1 MKSTIHIDNIFLED
15 EKNIQPK
22 VNLNTS
28 TNLLKKYI
36 LFIIYTTF
44 VINIYNL
51 DEQYKMKILIIYP
64 IISYILNFYDTRLPI
79 LDNMLNGFYNIVCLF
94 ITPYYTYS
102 RKQIIENPSLLSLPR
117 SKYLHY
123 CKSCKKKKIIDQII
137 VKTRDGYD
145 MKVAVTTTALTTK
158 TDDKCGIIF
167 YFHGGGMCVGTAQ
180 DGMNLY
186 FEGRNGYIVVC
197 PSYRMAPEFKF
208 PYSPNDC
215 FDCVKYFINNN
226 NNNNDS
232 IKKKYNIDISKI
244 CLVGTSA
251 GGGLSAAV
259 AIECKRNN
267 IPITCTSLLIP
278 MLAPPCTESYQ
289 TNSRLS
295 TLLSCDTM
303 LWFWRMYASPKDYT
317 NPLCAPLF
325 ASDETLK
332 DFPTTFL
339 YTGTMDVLR
348 DEGVLFGERLRKLG
362 IKVKQIQ
369 AVGTH
374 VGCLLSNP
382 SILQKFIDSIFDY
395 LEKQQ

>member
-1 MKSTIHIDNIFLED
+1 
-15 EKNIQPK
+15 
-22 VNLNTS
+22 
-28 TNLLKKYI
+28 
-36 LFIIYTTF
+36 
-44 VINIYNL
+44 
-51 DEQYKMKILIIYP
+51 
-64 IISYILNFYDTRLPI
+64 
-79 LDNMLNGFYNIVCLF
+79 
-94 ITPYYTYS
+94 
-102 RKQIIENPSLLSLPR
+102 
-117 SKYLHY
+117 
-123 CKSCKKKKIIDQII
+123 
-137 VKTRDGYD
+137 

-348 DEGVLFGERLRKLG
+348 DECVLFGERLRKLG

-382 SILQKFIDSIFDY
+382 SILQKFIDSIFEVVEESPSFPGGVAKLY
-395 LEKQQ
+395 EFLSKQLRYPEMAKENGIQGKVFVQFVVCKDGSIKDVKVIKSIHNILDKEASRVVKRMPKWSPGKQRGKAVNTKFTLPIKFKIS